1 MREDGRLWPCSM
13 VHVLAL
19 PQVNPLAAAAL
30 DESHLVCDAMCS
42 YAKRDVAAQLAFRRT
57 SSRGADHGKGLINI
71 SAGSSTRGP
80 MPLGQK

>member
-1 MREDGRLWPCSM
+1 MPCSM

-19 PQVNPLAAAAL
+19 PHVNPLAAPAL
-30 DESHLVCDAMCS
+30 DESHLVYEATCS
-42 YAKRDVAAQLAFRRT
+42 CSARLQAHVLK
-57 SSRGADHGKGLINI
+57 GADHGKGLINM